1 MSATHDIRVPKGA
14 LVMAGVLV
22 ASVIALTA
30 TWRAAGIDPIASP
43 VIERAAGAVAVVSRR
58 ELSFVDRADGGVVI
72 SDPRGVVRVLEPG
85 GQDGFI
91 RGVLRA
97 FARDRRIRSLDNTGS
112 FTLTLWA
119 DGSLSLLDNATGRSF
134 DLGGFGATN
143 RAAFV
148 ALLEAGR

>member
-1 MSATHDIRVPKGA
+1 MSATHDIDVPKGA

-22 ASVIALTA
+22 ASVLALTA
-30 TWRAAGIDPIASP
+30 TWRLAEIDPIASP
-43 VIERAAGAVAVVSRR
+43 TLERTAAAVAPVSRR
-58 ELSFVDRADGGVVI
+58 ELSFVDGPDGGVVI
-72 SDPRGVVRVLEPG
+72 SDPDGLVTTLEPG

-97 FARDRRIRSLDNTGS
+97 FARDRRIRDLDNSGS
-112 FTLTLWA
+112 FTLTLWK
-119 DGSLSLLDNATGRSF
+119 DGSLSMVDNATKRSF

-143 RAAFV
+143 RAAFI

>member
-1 MSATHDIRVPKGA
+1 MSASHEIVVPKAA

-22 ASVIALTA
+22 ASVLTLAA
-30 TWRAAGIDPIASP
+30 TWRIAEIDPIASP
-43 VIERAAGAVAVVSRR
+43 TIERAAGAVAVVSQR
-58 ELSFVDRADGGVVI
+58 ELSFTDRADGGVVI
-72 SDPRGVVRVLEPG
+72 ADPSGPVTVLEPG

-97 FARDRRIRSLDNTGS
+97 FARDRRIRDLDNSGS
-112 FTLTLWA
+112 FTLTLWK

-143 RAAFV
+143 RAAFI
-148 ALLEAGR
+148 ALLEAGQ